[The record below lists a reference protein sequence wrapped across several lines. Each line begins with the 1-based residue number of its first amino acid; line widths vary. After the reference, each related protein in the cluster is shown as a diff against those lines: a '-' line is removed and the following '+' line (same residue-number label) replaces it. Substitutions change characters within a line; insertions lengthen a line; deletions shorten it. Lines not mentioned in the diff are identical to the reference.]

1 MNSTSRNFLI
11 VFVVLVAAASTV
23 LFSKKEDCSNSN
35 YSLLV
40 LVDFTDPIGPDAIT
54 AIKNHVWKTIELAD
68 TPDYSKVILR
78 PILGS
83 DEMGGPIKRNNI
95 EICRPKKPSFGDGLA
110 GPATKIKKDWI
121 AFKNQLC
128 GSTSSN
134 DDIACGDPNRNSSFF
149 DSNYQHSVSSPIFE
163 EVVDD
168 FRLYLA
174 GVESWHLIIA
184 SDWKQYTPPR
194 LDLHTK
200 QCSSENAAQDA
211 FNQLLIGKN
220 EKIFT
225 LGNPKLPN
233 VVDRLFVQ
241 RTNMT
246 QDEADCLDQVSDNLL
261 MGSLSASPP
270 PKFLSTR
277 LPTSP

>member
-11 VFVVLVAAASTV
+11 VCVVLVAAASTV
-23 LFSKKEDCSNSN
+23 LFSKKSDCSNSN

-40 LVDFTDPIGPDAIT
+40 LVDFTDPIGSDAIT
-54 AIKNHVWKTIELAD
+54 SIKNHVWKTIEGM
-68 TPDYSKVILR
+68 PDYSKVILR

-83 DEMGGPIKRNNI
+83 DEMGGAIKRNGI
-95 EICRPKKPSFGDGLA
+95 EICRPQKPGVMDGLA
-110 GPATKIKKDWI
+110 GPAIKIQKDWI

-128 GSTSSN
+128 GNSSSN
-134 DDIACGDPNRNSSFF
+134 EDIACGDANRKDAFF

-200 QCSSENAAQDA
+200 QCSSENAAQEA

-241 RTNMT
+241 RANMT

>member
-11 VFVVLVAAASTV
+11 VFVVLITAASTV
-23 LFSKKEDCSNSN
+23 LFSKKADCSNSN

-40 LVDFTDPIGPDAIT
+40 LLDFTDPIGPDAIT
-54 AIKNHVWKTIELAD
+54 TIKNHVWKTIENED
-68 TPDYSKVILR
+68 MPDYSKVILR

-83 DEMGGPIKRNNI
+83 DDKGGAIKRDSI
-95 EICRPKKPSFGDGLA
+95 EICRPKKPGIGDGFA
-110 GPATKIKKDWI
+110 GPATKIKEDWI

-128 GSTSSN
+128 GSSN
-134 DDIACGDPNRNSSFF
+134 SNEDISCGDSNRKSTFF
-149 DSNYQHSVSSPIFE
+149 DSTYPHSVSSPIFE

-174 GVESWHLIIA
+174 EVESWHLIIA

-200 QCSSENAAQDA
+200 TCSSGNSAQDA

-225 LGNPKLPN
+225 YGKPKSPN
-233 VVDRLFVQ
+233 IVDRLFVQ
-241 RTNMT
+241 RSNMT